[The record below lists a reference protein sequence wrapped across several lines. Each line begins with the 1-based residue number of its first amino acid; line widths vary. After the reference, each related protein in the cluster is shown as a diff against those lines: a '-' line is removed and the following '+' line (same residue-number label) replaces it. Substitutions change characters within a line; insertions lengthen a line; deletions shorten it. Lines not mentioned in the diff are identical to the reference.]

1 MTPEFPGARSPLRS
15 ANNSANVGSGIWV
28 PMSRPT
34 RATTV
39 TVDIRVH
46 GERRYF
52 HNSEIVREQKR
63 MVNRSVRSLE
73 REIAGLKREEKKLI
87 ANIKKDAKKNQM
99 SAVKIMAKDLV
110 RIRKQQTKFLNLT
123 AQLRAIGL
131 QMTTVQ
137 SINTMSESIKKV
149 SKAMTKLNMAIK
161 LPELQKA
168 INNFIKENEKMEMK
182 QEVMEEAME
191 DVFDDLE
198 DEEQTEKIVNQVL
211 DELQINLDQ
220 QLVDAPGKKV
230 KVDSKESNKDKE
242 LEARMGNL

>member
-1 MTPEFPGARSPLRS
+1 MGNVFGEKKTPK
-15 ANNSANVGSGIWV
+15 
-28 PMSRPT
+28 
-34 RATTV
+34 
-39 TVDIRVH
+39 
-46 GERRYF
+46 
-52 HNSEIVREQKR
+52 EIVREQKR